1 MHSRWAII
9 WPENALSAA
18 SPPFLAADVV
28 GWSLL
33 MQQDEPGGSYSDMIS
48 RLAAA
53 EHDRWG

>member
-33 MQQDEPGGSYSDMIS
+33 MQQEPGGSYSDMIS